1 MACLICHGAA
11 LESVGTQNNY
21 NIVRCTACG
30 FRFVEPTPSAEELT
44 RYYQEYKASPAYAK
58 KATRKIQRA
67 RRRLRRY
74 ADQAPGRRF
83 IDVGCNIGTAVA
95 AALEL
100 DLDAYGIDIDEA
112 SIASAREHY
121 PGGHYHAGPI
131 ESMPPEWGQFDFI
144 YTSEV
149 IEHLPDPHAYYD
161 VLHARAAD
169 KALLYLTTP
178 DAGHWRVP
186 SDFLSWEHVKPPEHI
201 SYFTKDTLRRFLTEH
216 GFEILKFE
224 INLKPGIK
232 ALARK
237 V

>member
-1 MACLICHGAA
+1 MACLICRGTACAPVGAKFGY
-11 LESVGTQNNY
+11 E
-21 NIVRCTACG
+21 IVRCTACG
-30 FRFVEPTPSAEELT
+30 FRFVDPTPSAGELT
-44 RYYQEYKASPAYAK
+44 RYYQDYKASPAYAK
-58 KATRKIQRA
+58 KAARKIQRA

-74 ADQAPGRRF
+74 AHKAPGRRF

-100 DLDAYGIDIDEA
+100 GLDAYGIDIDEA
-112 SIASAREHY
+112 SIATARDHY

-131 ESMPPEWGQFDFI
+131 ESLPAEWGQFDFI

-149 IEHLPDPHAYYD
+149 IEHLPDPHAYFE
-161 VLHARAAD
+161 VLRARAAD
-169 KALLYLTTP
+169 NALLYLTTP

-186 SDFLSWEHVKPPEHI
+186 SDFLSWEHVKPPEHL
-201 SYFTKDTLRRFLTEH
+201 SYFTKDNVRRFLAEH

-224 INLKPGIK
+224 INLKAGLK

-237 V
+237 R